1 MSTLLSG
8 AALMVALGGCGAD
21 EAPSTDPGPT
31 APTASSEPAEPTT
44 GTPSE
49 SAEPTEPAD
58 PTTQA
63 PTATEDQPDGDL
75 PTSATAY
82 ADAFIQAWRGG
93 DPAEM
98 EQFATDDAI
107 HALAGFTPWGGAE
120 WLHVSNEP
128 VDGAEISGTMVH
140 YRTADNQLLT
150 ISVDN
155 AIVEAG
161 GERAVLMADYSL
173 GDYPVP
179 DTVDD
184 YAQAF
189 LSAVGT
195 DDTEFALR
203 LGPVDGFASTELW
216 SHLTYGM
223 IDVSDAGD
231 GEALVTVPF
240 QEGGELQLTI
250 AVAAA
255 EDAQPHAI
263 TSVVFVE

>member
-1 MSTLLSG
+1 
-8 AALMVALGGCGAD
+8 
-21 EAPSTDPGPT
+21 
-31 APTASSEPAEPTT
+31 
-44 GTPSE
+44 
-49 SAEPTEPAD
+49 
-58 PTTQA
+58 
-63 PTATEDQPDGDL
+63 
-75 PTSATAY
+75 
-82 ADAFIQAWRGG
+82 
-93 DPAEM
+93 M